1 MVSYEY
7 ANSLQNLQTGFCFLF
22 FGFTILFSVLSVLVF
37 FLRLKPWCNCELCRS
52 FLTSSW
58 SLEFNNLCDWY
69 AHLLQKSPTGTIH
82 IHVLG
87 NVITA
92 NPKNVEYILK
102 TKFDNFPKG
111 KPFSAILGD
120 LLGRGIFN
128 VDGDSWKF
136 QRKMASLELGSFSIR
151 NYAFQT
157 VANEIKTRLIPLL
170 SSVAGDEEGNI
181 LDLQDV
187 FRRFSF
193 DTICKFSFGLDPACL
208 DLSLPVSEFANAFD
222 LASKLS
228 AERAITASPLVWKLK
243 RFLSIGSEKK
253 LQKAIKLI
261 DTLAEEV
268 IKHKRQKGFST
279 HEDLLSRFMGN
290 VDDDKYLRD
299 IIVSFLLAGRDTVA
313 SALTCFFWL
322 LAKHPE
328 VKEAILDESNQI
340 LGTSWLENLANF
352 EQIQKMHYL
361 QAAMYESMRL
371 YPPVQF
377 DSKYSQEDDVLPDGT
392 FVKKGTRVTYH
403 PYAMGRMQSI
413 WGSDCLE
420 FKPERWLQ
428 DGRFKPE
435 SPFKYP
441 VFQGGL
447 RVCLGKDI
455 ALVEMKSIALSL
467 IRQFDIKV
475 DMSMSRTTPRF
486 VPGLTASVRG
496 GLQRLVNGHFAE
508 LQMLKASAGR
518 EFVVRTV
525 VSYCM
530 IVKNLFISMSLLL
543 EEPDVDFSK
552 MLLYANELFDQ
563 SNNIGAEQ
571 VRIASAYIVES
582 CRASDKDYCARS
594 LYFTKIEIGKLQ
606 EKFEMLLKM
615 ERKIMDYEGYP
626 YPMRAI

>member
-1 MVSYEY
+1 MAAFEY
-7 ANSLQNLQTGFCFLF
+7 YSFWLQVLEKGFGFFF
-22 FGFTILFSVLSVLVF
+22 FGFTILFSIFSILVYI
-37 FLRLKPWCNCELCRS
+37 LRLKPWCNCDLCRS
-52 FLTSSW
+52 YSTSSW

-69 AHLLQKSPTGTIH
+69 SHLLQKSSTGTIH
-82 IHVLG
+82 VHVLG
-87 NVITA
+87 NIITT

-102 TKFDNFPKG
+102 TRFENFPKG
-111 KPFSAILGD
+111 KAFSVILGD

-136 QRKMASLELGSFSIR
+136 QRKMASLELGSVSMRF
-151 NYAFQT
+151 YAFEI

-170 SSVAGDEEGNI
+170 SSVSSKEGTI

-187 FRRFSF
+187 LRRFSF

-222 LASKLS
+222 LATQLS
-228 AERAITASPLVWKLK
+228 AGRAMTPSPLIWKLK
-243 RFLSIGSEKK
+243 RFFNIGSEKK
-253 LQKAIKLI
+253 LKEAIKLVNS
-261 DTLAEEV
+261 LAEEV
-268 IKHKRQKGFST
+268 IKQRRNKGFSS
-279 HEDLLSRFMGN
+279 HHDLLSRFMAN
-290 VDDDKYLRD
+290 TDDNKYLRD

-340 LGTSWLENLANF
+340 IGTSSSEKLASLE
-352 EQIQKMHYL
+352 EMQKMHYL

-377 DSKYSQEDDVLPDGT
+377 DSKYCQEDDVLPDGT
-392 FVKKGTRVTYH
+392 FVKKGTRMTYH

-413 WGSDCLE
+413 WGPDCHE

-435 SPFKYP
+435 SPFKCP

-467 IRQFDIKV
+467 IRQFDVQVIV
-475 DMSMSRTTPRF
+475 PTSHSPRF
-486 VPGLTASVRG
+486 MPGLTASVRG
-496 GLQRLVNGHFAE
+496 GLQV
-508 LQMLKASAGR
+508 Q
-518 EFVVRTV
+518 
-525 VSYCM
+525 
-530 IVKNLFISMSLLL
+530 I
-543 EEPDVDFSK
+543 
-552 MLLYANELFDQ
+552 
-563 SNNIGAEQ
+563 
-571 VRIASAYIVES
+571 
-582 CRASDKDYCARS
+582 
-594 LYFTKIEIGKLQ
+594 Q
-606 EKFEMLLKM
+606 ERRYKSS
-615 ERKIMDYEGYP
+615 
-626 YPMRAI
+626 